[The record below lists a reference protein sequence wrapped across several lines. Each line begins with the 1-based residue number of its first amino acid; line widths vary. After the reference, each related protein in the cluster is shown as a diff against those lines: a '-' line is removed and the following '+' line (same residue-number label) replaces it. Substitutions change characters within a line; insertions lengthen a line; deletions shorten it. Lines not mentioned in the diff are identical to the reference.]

1 MTVLEFVNLKAEATR
16 YKYSYHYQD
25 ADDKLIFRYDMAPH
39 HQEIG
44 TFPHHKHSK
53 HSAGEVVV
61 ESTAPSLADVL
72 EEIEQTVS

>member
-44 TFPHHKHSK
+44 TFPHHKHS
-53 HSAGEVVV
+53 AGEVAV

-72 EEIEQTVS
+72 EEIERTVS